1 MSCRRLP
8 TRVLVLAVLTYGL
21 ATTEARAASRYHQS
35 TTAEIVADEAR
46 RQLGSQWAPLAVA
59 IARAES
65 GLRCNATGPS
75 TRSGRARGVMQV
87 MPRTAEALER
97 GSSRR
102 LHDCRVG
109 ARVGVKHMAACI
121 RSGARTQPQVA
132 ACHLAGVGG
141 WRNPTVKQSRYMQR
155 YVREVMR

>member
-1 MSCRRLP
+1 MTRACLLALSAIGFSLAATSPAWPSANLLP
-8 TRVLVLAVLTYGL
+8 A
-21 ATTEARAASRYHQS
+21 
-35 TTAEIVADEAR
+35 AEIVAEEAR
-46 RQLGSQWAPLAVA
+46 RQLGAHWAPLAVA
-59 IARAES
+59 IARKES
-65 GLRCNATGPS
+65 GLRCGATGPS

-121 RSGARTQPQVA
+121 KSGARTHAQVA

-141 WRNPTVKQSRYMQR
+141 WRKATRSQAR
-155 YVREVMR
+155 YVAQVKEAMR